1 MLKTN
6 SMATISFL
14 YRSTRDS
21 SFLKVRFF
29 HRVNGKNVFFEST
42 LRTMVEKEY
51 WDKFHFAKRI
61 SDIKIKNRQTELL
74 QELNAIENHVFNKYK
89 FYTGELNKKWLDDV
103 IDSFYNADQLVLSEL
118 LVDWIDEYK
127 KDKSK
132 SVSARTL
139 EKADTVKRIVQLM
152 EVAWKCE
159 LKVKGINV
167 SFVRR
172 YEAFCYEMGY
182 AANTIARNLSYIKT
196 VCRHAFVNGVEVS
209 NTLSLVRTKKERV
222 ENIYLTEEEIEK
234 IAKCDKL
241 LNYLDNARDWLLI
254 SCYTGQRVSDFMRFD
269 KSMIRKQKN
278 KKGKNVVFVDF
289 TQAKTNKLMSIPLS
303 KKVLTILNKRD
314 GDFPRAISDQ
324 RYNEYIKKVCE
335 LSGIVE
341 EVFGN
346 GRKQC
351 EDKKWRIDKGM
362 FKKYELVSSHI
373 GRRSFATNN
382 YGKIPTVLLMSMTGH
397 SSEKMFLTYIGK
409 GSNDLTMELSE
420 YFD

>member
-21 SFLKVRFF
+21 SFLKVSFF
-29 HRVNGKNVFFEST
+29 HRVDGKNVFFEST
-42 LRTMVEKEY
+42 LKTIVEKEY

-103 IDSFYNADQLVLSEL
+103 IDSFYNADQLVVSEL

-152 EVAWKCE
+152 EVAWKYE
-159 LKVKGINV
+159 LKVKDIDV

-241 LNYLDNARDWLLI
+241 FDYLDNARDWLLI

-278 KKGKNVVFVDF
+278 KKGKNVVFLDF

-303 KKVLTILNKRD
+303 KKVLSILEKRG